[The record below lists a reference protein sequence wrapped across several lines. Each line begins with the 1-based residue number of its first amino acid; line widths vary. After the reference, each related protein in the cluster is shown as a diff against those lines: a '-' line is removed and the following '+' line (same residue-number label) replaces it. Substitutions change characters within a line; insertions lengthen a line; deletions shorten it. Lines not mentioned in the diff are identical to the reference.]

1 MKSTQKNPPLPLSRT
16 PRAKLSPHHA
26 SWTHFSINN
35 VSNNRLKGASA
46 LYNML
51 VDVASTIYYIL
62 CIFFQKNIQVERERE
77 RERDNFT
84 IKQEFV
90 QKFLHNF
97 LSHSPQF
104 GEIVFW
110 CVWRENSR
118 APPKF
123 PPPLPPNQTLLPTIF
138 CPIFS
143 HPYFTS
149 NQTHH

>member
-1 MKSTQKNPPLPLSRT
+1 M
-16 PRAKLSPHHA
+16 
-26 SWTHFSINN
+26 HFFSKENT
-35 VSNNRLKGASA
+35 S
-46 LYNML
+46 
-51 VDVASTIYYIL
+51 
-62 CIFFQKNIQVERERE
+62 RERE

-110 CVWRENSR
+110 CVWRENSW

-123 PPPLPPNQTLLPTIF
+123 PPPLPLNQTLVPTIF

-143 HPYFTS
+143 HFFSLLPISPPTKHTIKVSNDRCKEQLAFPTIKRERERERSHKTTTS
-149 NQTHH
+149 GQLRERDREKREKAWVKMEAS